1 MSKSAHRRAT
11 ARRRGS
17 NVVRLSDYREPPQ
30 KSLYELY
37 PLPFFNR
44 DKLCTWDVT
53 PSGDYSDDCKT
64 GRAYAVKFLKS
75 CDGTFGWSSL
85 LAQICAAMIRAGPI
99 GTYANGEPKA
109 GGIVIGFMST
119 IGQALCAIEFRS

>member
-17 NVVRLSDYREPPQ
+17 KVVRLSDYREPPQ
-30 KSLYELY
+30 KSLYERY

-64 GRAYAVKFLKS
+64 GTAYAVEFLKS

-85 LAQICAAMIRAGPI
+85 LAQIVAEIVVEEAADLVAEGFILRAEREIHGASSGDSSLPR
-99 GTYANGEPKA
+99 G
-109 GGIVIGFMST
+109 
-119 IGQALCAIEFRS
+119 